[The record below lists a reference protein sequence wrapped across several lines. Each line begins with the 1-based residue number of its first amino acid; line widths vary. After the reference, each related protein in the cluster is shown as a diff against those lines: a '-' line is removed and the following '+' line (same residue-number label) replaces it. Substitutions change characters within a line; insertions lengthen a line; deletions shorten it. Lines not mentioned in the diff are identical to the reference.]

1 LDASDLITDFVTDSD
16 IFDFSTI
23 DANASK
29 GGNQAFAF
37 GGQNANVVAN
47 SVTWFESNGNTI
59 LQADAN
65 GDTTADLQIVL
76 LGTNLHLHATDFIL

>member
-29 GGNQAFAF
+29 GGPLLSAVKTQA
-37 GGQNANVVAN
+37 
-47 SVTWFESNGNTI
+47 
-59 LQADAN
+59 LLP
-65 GDTTADLQIVL
+65 TA
-76 LGTNLHLHATDFIL
+76 